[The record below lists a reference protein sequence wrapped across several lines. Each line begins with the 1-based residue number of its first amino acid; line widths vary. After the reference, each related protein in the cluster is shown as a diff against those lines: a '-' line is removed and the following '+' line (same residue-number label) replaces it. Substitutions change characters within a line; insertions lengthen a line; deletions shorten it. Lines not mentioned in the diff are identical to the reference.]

1 MGYLGLT
8 PTTAQQ
14 NYLNIDDISGSFDGS
29 TTSFALQVGSVA
41 PTPFPVTNS
50 CLISVGGVIQEP
62 DDTGTSGFRISGGNI
77 VFSSAPGTGE
87 DFFGL
92 ILAGADYL
100 NVGANFPDGTVG
112 TPSITFD
119 SDTNTGIYH
128 PSADE
133 LSFVTGGS
141 DRVRVDS
148 NGRLGIGT
156 SSPGALLNT
165 RWTGTRAGSTGVH
178 FATSHGDSSDYTLL
192 KVSTSEGG
200 TDAATKFLIT
210 GEGKVGIG
218 TASPSVNLQVQN
230 DSSFSLIRVIASS
243 SNLAGIDF
251 GDAADIDRGSVRYD
265 NATDSMAFTV
275 NASERARIDS
285 SGRFL
290 VGTST
295 APSAGN
301 GQYSK
306 FVVQGGNGTTE
317 GDISIQR
324 NENAAN
330 ITSGENIGYINFND
344 NTGNTFG
351 VIRCFA
357 DGNAQASN
365 DFPGAFR
372 FETTANGS
380 GTPTEGMRI
389 TRDNEVNINDPTGVY
404 NLDGYTNAKLFV
416 YDVRLGGHAGTFVN
430 NHVSYNQSNHGVL
443 WSGCS
448 RSASSGYV
456 LFAATSGNGNSLN
469 YGADYE
475 FRLYGD
481 GNGKCDGSWT
491 GGGADYAEMFEWV
504 DGNPDAEDRRG
515 LSVVLEGNKIR
526 AAVDGEDPIGVI
538 SANPTILGDAAWN
551 KWTEKH
557 LRDDF
562 GSYVYEEHNV
572 LEWTDEEGKEH
583 NYEDWNIPADVVVPD
598 DAVISTHDGNGK
610 RFTHR
615 AINPAYNPDREYV
628 PREERQEWDAV
639 GLMGKLRIRK
649 GQVTGARWIK
659 MRDISDTVE
668 EWLVR

>member
-1 MGYLGLT
+1 MTLK
-8 PTTAQQ
+8 
-14 NYLNIDDISGSFDGS
+14 LNGSTSGSVSIDAPADTSPSGTDVTLTLPVNDGD
-29 TTSFALQVGSVA
+29 AGQYLQTDG
-41 PTPFPVTNS
+41 
-50 CLISVGGVIQEP
+50 
-62 DDTGTSGFRISGGNI
+62 TGTLSWQT
-77 VFSSAPGTGE
+77 VA
-87 DFFGL
+87 GL
-92 ILAGADYL
+92 
-100 NVGANFPDGTVG
+100 PD
-112 TPSITFD
+112 
-119 SDTNTGIYH
+119 
-128 PSADE
+128 A
-133 LSFVTGGS
+133 
-141 DRVRVDS
+141 
-148 NGRLGIGT
+148 
-156 SSPGALLNT
+156 
-165 RWTGTRAGSTGVH
+165 
-178 FATSHGDSSDYTLL
+178 
-192 KVSTSEGG
+192 
-200 TDAATKFLIT
+200 
-210 GEGKVGIG
+210 
-218 TASPSVNLQVQN
+218 
-230 DSSFSLIRVIASS
+230 
-243 SNLAGIDF
+243 ID
-251 GDAADIDRGSVRYD
+251 
-265 NATDSMAFTV
+265 V
-275 NASERARIDS
+275 NASAPADSVNIDS
-285 SGRFL
+285 SGNLGLNETSPSTFNDA
-290 VGTST
+290 GT
-295 APSAGN
+295 GGVN
-301 GQYSK
+301 
-306 FVVQGGNGTTE
+306 FVLGASGTGRGVLTFASEQTGGVDEPLGIINFVDADTT
-317 GDISIQR
+317 
-324 NENAAN
+324 NAA
-330 ITSGENIGYINFND
+330 T
-344 NTGNTFG
+344 
-351 VIRCFA
+351 R
-357 DGNAQASN
+357 
-365 DFPGAFR
+365 GAR
-372 FETTANGS
+372 ILGHRGSDANSAYLKFETANSGS
-380 GTPTEGMRI
+380 PTERMRI
-389 TRDNEVNINDPTGVY
+389 TRDGEVNINDPTGVY
-404 NLDGYTNAKLFV
+404 NSDGYTNAKLFV

-430 NHVSYNQSNHGVL
+430 NHVSYNQANHGVL

-615 AINPAYNPDREYV
+615 AINPAYDPDREYV